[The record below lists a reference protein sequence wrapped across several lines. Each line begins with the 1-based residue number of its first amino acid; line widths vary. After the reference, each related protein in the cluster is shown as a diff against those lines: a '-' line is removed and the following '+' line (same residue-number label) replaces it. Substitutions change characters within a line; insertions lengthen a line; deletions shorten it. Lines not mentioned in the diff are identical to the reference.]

1 MAWKRT
7 PSLHLLGVHLSKYV
21 LKVGDRA
28 RLVVGVERE
37 ALQCFI
43 KLFRCARRVSAVPVS
58 FSFNR
63 CSLEARRANDTRRC
77 KRCEGPNTA
86 YCNQMQEMHCAQIFW
101 YRGLTF
107 TVTTACNTICA
118 SRSAACAC
126 CPAGCA
132 RLRGCLAPRDLI
144 PRKDP
149 PDRCDEQI
157 ETRDALIMYPARLP
171 KSAERERSLCRPPA
185 RPTDGLADRGSLDAV
200 DATPLNKDAAP
211 RETNGAGQAVRLPAR
226 Q

>member
-7 PSLHLLGVHLSKYV
+7 PSLHLLRVDLSEDV
-21 LKVGDRA
+21 LEVGNRA

-37 ALQCFI
+37 ALQCFVE
-43 KLFRCARRVSAVPVS
+43 LFCCARRVSAVPVS

-63 CSLEARRANDTRRC
+63 CSLETRRADDPRRF

-86 YCNQMQEMHCAQIFW
+86 YHNQMQEMHCAQIFW
-101 YRGLTF
+101 YRGLAF

-118 SRSAACAC
+118 SRSAVCAC

-144 PRKDP
+144 PKKDP
-149 PDRCDEQI
+149 SDRCEERIQ
-157 ETRDALIMYPARLP
+157 TRNDAH
-171 KSAERERSLCRPPA
+171 
-185 RPTDGLADRGSLDAV
+185 
-200 DATPLNKDAAP
+200 TPRTIAQK
-211 RETNGAGQAVRLPAR
+211 R
-226 Q
+226 